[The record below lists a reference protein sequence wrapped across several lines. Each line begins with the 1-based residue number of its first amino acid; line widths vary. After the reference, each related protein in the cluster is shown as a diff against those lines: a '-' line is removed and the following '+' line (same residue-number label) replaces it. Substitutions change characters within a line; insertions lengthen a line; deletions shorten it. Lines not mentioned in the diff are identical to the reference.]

1 MSLFD
6 TLADLEDNDELH
18 IGRLLLLL
26 KAFAGRKGSGT
37 VDGLTKL
44 AKLDFLLRY
53 PVYLER
59 ALARRKAGL
68 DVPAVDVQDHERK
81 SIESSMI
88 RFKYGPWDPRYR
100 RFLNLMIAKGLVN
113 VVVEGKTHRIGLTQR
128 GLDIGES
135 LSEAEASQAIVKRA
149 RILER
154 HFDLTATSLMKFVYE
169 TFPEIGTLRMG
180 EEIGHE
186 D

>member
-26 KAFAGRKGSGT
+26 KVFAGRKGTGT
-37 VDGLTKL
+37 IDGLTKL

-59 ALARRKAGL
+59 ALPRRNAEADIPEVG
-68 DVPAVDVQDHERK
+68 VQEHERR
-81 SIESSMI
+81 SVESSMI

-113 VVVEGKTHRIGLTQR
+113 VVVEGKTYRVGLTER
-128 GLDIGES
+128 GLDVGES
-135 LSEAEASQAIVKRA
+135 LSEAESNQPIINRA
-149 RILER
+149 KILKR